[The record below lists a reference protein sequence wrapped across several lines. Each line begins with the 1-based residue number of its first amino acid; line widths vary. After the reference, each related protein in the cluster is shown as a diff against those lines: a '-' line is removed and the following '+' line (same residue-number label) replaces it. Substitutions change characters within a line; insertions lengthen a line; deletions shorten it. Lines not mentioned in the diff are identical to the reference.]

1 MRVLIELDDRRT
13 SVEVDRWRSSS
24 TLAELVRA
32 AGASTDLEGDL
43 WVDAEAV
50 PASTPLSELVL
61 LEGSRIAR
69 TPGPRVRPVTGWTV
83 TLAGGVGAGQVVELP
98 RSRPLVVGRSPQAD
112 LVLPTA
118 SASWE
123 HCTVERELVRDDEPS
138 AGDGAGPDPEAAP
151 ARRSSR
157 PAVEGVRIRDA
168 GSTNGT
174 VVEGERLDAEG
185 VLVTEATTVIVG
197 GAVLLVRPALDEV
210 TVPAPGTLHN
220 LTPAATAPF
229 NRPPRPGRVDDVEPV
244 LPPTR
249 RDVPPASKFS
259 VITVAAPLVLAGA
272 MVILL
277 GDARFA
283 LFALLSPVM
292 AIGMWAEQ
300 KHRRKK
306 NLEEEEQRFATAV
319 DDFRHEIALVAAEE
333 VRRRQETAPD
343 PATVLRRPQ
352 LPSTLLWQRRAAD
365 DDALALTAG
374 IGDVPWRPPV
384 DDRGVARHDEAVKE
398 ALAESRLPAAPVVV
412 DLTDAGVVGIVGDR
426 AGALALARSLL
437 AQAAVH
443 CGPADLTIGAFCD
456 RGREDDWEW
465 ASWLPHTRQVG
476 SSGGERW
483 MSAHRETSVS
493 MLRGLR
499 ETADELPTPSL
510 LVVLDS
516 EVLTEGRDAPAR
528 ALLGHGRSLPGVT
541 LRPGERPSRVS
552 GIVIATSEEQLPAA
566 CTSVIVVGEDAA
578 ATVHRPEDRTR
589 VDDVV
594 VAGISVAE
602 AERCARSLAR
612 FDDPELVVPG
622 ASLPSLVRLPEL
634 LGTEASGSDAVDVE
648 SVRRLWSTS
657 TGVSTPIGSGES
669 GVLSLD
675 LVKDGPHGLVG
686 GTTGSGKSEFLRS
699 FVAGLAARNDP
710 TRLNFILIDF
720 KGGAAFKAC
729 ERLPHTIGTISNLDE
744 QLADRA
750 LRSLEAEME
759 RRQRAF
765 AAAGDDVDNL
775 DAYLATRPAEPMP
788 RLLLVVDEFA
798 MLAKDFPDVLT
809 SLVSVAAVGRT
820 LGVHMIL
827 ATQRPAGVVNDD
839 ILANTNLRV
848 ALRVQSRD
856 DSSNVIGVPSAA
868 GIGRAQTGRAYVKL
882 GQDDITP
889 VQTALVTGR
898 AQQTARAAVEVRE
911 TGQFGV
917 PAPRP
922 APPRA
927 SATDA
932 NDLDLLIDAV
942 VGAAAAEGFAAPR
955 QVWPEAL
962 GERVDLAGFEA
973 VAPSAAAPAP
983 SSDPHPSSDPAAH
996 PAAGPAADPSAG
1008 PTPPAAPPAPAV
1020 GAVRGDLVAV
1030 ALADEPDLQRQ
1041 SPAGWHLDE
1050 GNLLLLGIAGS
1061 GTSTTLA
1068 SLALTLARE
1077 QSPADLDLYV
1087 LDTGSRGLEPL
1098 ADLPHTVAYVG
1109 AGPGAKEQQAR
1120 FLRHLR
1126 TEVERRRT
1134 EPGSRRR
1141 AVVLL
1146 DGLAALR
1153 DDLQDYEGQQLLDL
1167 LYRAYSDGPGFGLS
1181 FAVST
1186 TRAKAV
1192 PSAMDEVTT
1201 QKWLYRLADS
1211 YDYAT
1216 FGVRGSG
1223 VPAPVPGRCVD
1234 AVTKLQ
1240 MHVATPPGPLAD
1252 AVALVAAAWAGQ
1264 PAKQSAI
1271 GQLPTD
1277 VPVDRVGVTPS
1288 FSGEPWQLPIGL
1300 GEDDLSPAVLEVY
1313 EGEHVLVAGPARSGK
1328 STLLLAIAES
1338 VRTAVGTDRP
1348 AVWGIGD
1355 RRSPLGQAGLDRMAT
1370 GADEVPALLAS
1381 LRLERGPVL
1390 LLVDDAERLDD
1401 ADQSIATLLA
1411 SGRPGLCVVAAGRS
1425 ADLRTLYGHWTKTV
1439 RKARCGVLLQPDV
1452 DYDGELLGVTLP
1464 RRAPVALTQGR
1475 GYACVG
1481 GSMRLVQSM
1490 SPTAAE
1496 SAELSA

>member
-1 MRVLIELDDRRT
+1 MRVVIELDDQRR
-13 SVEVDRWRSSS
+13 SVEVDRWRGSA
-24 TLAELVRA
+24 TLAELVEA
-32 AGASTDLEGDL
+32 AGCSVGPDDDLF
-43 WVDAEAV
+43 VDASAV
-50 PASTPLSELVL
+50 SVGTPLRELVL
-61 LEGSRIAR
+61 LEGSRVAR
-69 TPGPRVRPVTGWTV
+69 TATTRPARVAGWNV
-83 TLAGGVGAGQVVELP
+83 TLAGGLAVGRVVEVP
-98 RSRPLVVGRSPQAD
+98 RTRPLVVGRSPQAD

-123 HCTVERELVRDDEPS
+123 HCTVELDD
-138 AGDGAGPDPEAAP
+138 DG
-151 ARRSSR
+151 
-157 PAVEGVRIRDA
+157 VLIRDS

-174 VVEGERLDAEG
+174 VVAGEKVGPEG
-185 VLVTEATTVIVG
+185 VRVTEGTTVIVG
-197 GAVLLVRPALDEV
+197 GAVLIVRPDLPEA
-210 TVPAPGTLHN
+210 TVPAPGSLHN

-229 NRPPRPGRVDDVEPV
+229 NRPPRPGRVGEIEPV

-249 RDVPPASKFS
+249 KDVPPASKFS
-259 VITVAAPLVLAGA
+259 VITVVAPLVLAGA
-272 MVILL
+272 MVLLL

-292 AIGMWAEQ
+292 AIGMYFEQ

-306 NLEEEEQRFATAV
+306 NLEEEEQRFTTAV
-319 DDFRHEIALVAAEE
+319 EAFRGEIADAAAQE
-333 VRRRQETAPD
+333 VRRRQELAPD
-343 PATVLRRPQ
+343 PATVLRRPAVPTTQ
-352 LPSTLLWQRRAAD
+352 LWQRRAGD
-365 DDALALTAG
+365 DDFLALHGG
-374 IGDVPWRPPV
+374 IGDVPWKPEV
-384 DDRGVARHDEAVKE
+384 DDRGVSRRDEKVKE
-398 ALAESRLPAAPVVV
+398 ALEAGRLPAAPVVV
-412 DLTDAGVVGIVGDR
+412 DLSDAGVVGIVGDR

-437 AQAAVH
+437 VQAAVH
-443 CGPADLTIGAFCD
+443 CGPADLTIGTFCD
-456 RGREDDWEW
+456 RGREADWEW
-465 ASWLPHTRQVG
+465 ASWLPHTRRAG
-476 SSGGERW
+476 SSTGERW
-483 MSAHRETSVS
+483 MSAQREASASV
-493 MLRGLR
+493 LRGLR
-499 ETADELPTPSL
+499 ETVDEMPTPAL

-528 ALLGHGRSLPGVT
+528 ALLGHGRSVPGVS
-541 LRPGERPSRVS
+541 LRPGERPHRVS

-566 CTSVIVVGEDAA
+566 CTSVIVVGDDAA
-578 ATVHRPEDRTR
+578 ATVHRPEDRAR

-594 VAGISVAE
+594 LAGVTLEAAE
-602 AERCARSLAR
+602 ECARHLAH
-612 FDDPELVVPG
+612 FDDPELIVPG

-634 LGTEASGSDAVDVE
+634 LGHQALDAQAIRAMWAAD
-648 SVRRLWSTS
+648 
-657 TGVSTPIGSGES
+657 TGVSTPIGSAET
-669 GVLSLD
+669 GVLTLD

-699 FVAGLAARNDP
+699 LVAGLAARNDP
-710 TRLNFILIDF
+710 TRLTFVLIDF

-750 LRSLEAEME
+750 LRALEAEME
-759 RRQRAF
+759 RRQRVF
-765 AAAGDDVDNL
+765 AEAGDDVDNL
-775 DAYLATRPAEPMP
+775 DAYLRTGPAEPMP

-798 MLAKDFPDVLT
+798 MLAKDFPDELT
-809 SLVSVAAVGRT
+809 SRVSVAAVGRT

-1167 LYRAYSDGPGFGLS
+1167 LYRAYADGPGLGLS